1 MRRSLQGAIIPGS
14 SPTPRSCPLISDQ
27 GPAEEATRAP
37 LAHLDN
43 EFLQPGHGKKTGQ
56 LPLG

>member
-1 MRRSLQGAIIPGS
+1 MRRSLRGAISGS
-14 SPTPRSCPLISDQ
+14 SPTPGSCPLVSEQ
-27 GPAEEATRAP
+27 GPTERAARAP

-43 EFLQPGHGKKTGQ
+43 EFLWKGHGKKTAQ